1 MDKFCN
7 FNILWF
13 LGLGFIFVMILL
25 FDWDVKLEI
34 FFLFSWVLWLRV
46 IIWLLI
52 FKEKLFFF
60 DEIGGVVIGE
70 LGKVE
75 VVVVVL

>member
-1 MDKFCN
+1 
-7 FNILWF
+7 
-13 LGLGFIFVMILL
+13 MILL

-75 VVVVVL
+75 VVVFVL